1 MEKTGYDGVIKYK
14 QIEEDLYNKL
24 NKLGLIPNDVRT
36 GNVGKSDYSK
46 HLIQPWSIWIDYN
59 LNPWDADIVKRV
71 LRTKEES
78 GMSEKDARIM
88 DYQKIKHIC
97 DERIRQLELESNIT
111 YTSISDIT
119 IPQDVSINTIGA
131 YSFKPEDTVT
141 NATIKIDNPNTDIIY
156 SLKNKEIEQYN
167 EFYNKHKNCKGSIQ
181 TCFSH
186 ESGIGVTV
194 KMRCPGCNEEQDI
207 TDVSNW

>member
-1 MEKTGYDGVIKYK
+1 MAETTI
-14 QIEEDLYNKL
+14 NKSNQEPVEGQFNTLNTRGTLIGTNEFFLL
-24 NKLGLIPNDVRT
+24 NKDAIEKLVQLGILKTSFNTCRNT
-36 GNVGKSDYSK
+36 NVGKSNYAE

-111 YTSISDIT
+111 YTSISDII
-119 IPQDVSINTIGA
+119 IPQDTSINTIGT
-131 YSFKPEDTVT
+131 YSFKPEDIVT
-141 NATIKIDNPNTDIIY
+141 
-156 SLKNKEIEQYN
+156 
-167 EFYNKHKNCKGSIQ
+167 
-181 TCFSH
+181 
-186 ESGIGVTV
+186 
-194 KMRCPGCNEEQDI
+194 
-207 TDVSNW
+207 